1 MIQFYAPLKH
11 HKTKCF
17 RDIKGKHRPETGSQ
31 QIYSEI
37 KYILKNFAGF
47 IGKHLCWS
55 LFLIK
60 LQLY

>member
-1 MIQFYAPLKH
+1 MLTYFWPMIQFYAPLKH

-17 RDIKGKHRPETGSQ
+17 RDIKGKHWPETGSQ

-47 IGKHLCWS
+47 TGKHCVGVS
-55 LFLIK
+55 F
-60 LQLY
+60 